1 MDIEAKHCPPD
12 ENGVRVARLDERS
25 YRQKYWDHRPLTDF
39 WRVGRGIARRLEENG
54 MATMGD
60 VARVSL
66 SDAGQEKL
74 FRLFGVNAELLI
86 DHAWGFESCTMA
98 DIKAYEPA
106 DHSVGS
112 GQVLQCPYPFE
123 KAALAV
129 REMADALALDLV
141 DQGLVTDRLT
151 LAVGYDIENLTA
163 PARRAAYRGPVV
175 TDHYGRSTPKPVHA
189 TARLETPTASARELV
204 AAAQALMEK
213 IADPALLVRR
223 LTLTAGRVLTEE
235 EAQAAPVCRQLD
247 LFHDWGAEAAK
258 EQQAAA
264 RRAREKKMQTAMLGI
279 KKKYGKN
286 AILKGMDLEDGATGK
301 LRNDQIGG
309 HKA

>member
-1 MDIEAKHCPPD
+1 MIFDTHAHYYDEAFDPDRDALLSALPPD
-12 ENGVRVARLDERS
+12 AD
-25 YRQKYWDHRPLTDF
+25 
-39 WRVGRGIARRLEENG
+39 
-54 MATMGD
+54 
-60 VARVSL
+60 VSL
-66 SDAGQEKL
+66 GE
-74 FRLFGVNAELLI
+74 G
-86 DHAWGFESCTMA
+86 
-98 DIKAYEPA
+98 
-106 DHSVGS
+106 
-112 GQVLQCPYPFE
+112 
-123 KAALAV
+123 
-129 REMADALALDLV
+129 REWRDC
-141 DQGLVTDRLT
+141 
-151 LAVGYDIENLTA
+151 
-163 PARRAAYRGPVV
+163 
-175 TDHYGRSTPKPVHA
+175 
-189 TARLETPTASARELV
+189 SARELV

-264 RRAREKKMQTAMLGI
+264 RRAREKKMQAAMLGI

-301 LRNDQIGG
+301 LRGGLIGG